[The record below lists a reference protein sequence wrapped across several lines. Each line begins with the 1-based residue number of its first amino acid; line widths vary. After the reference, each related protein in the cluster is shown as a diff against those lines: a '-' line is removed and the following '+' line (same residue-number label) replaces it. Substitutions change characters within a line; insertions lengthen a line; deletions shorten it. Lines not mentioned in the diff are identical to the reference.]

1 MTPGAR
7 VAAAI
12 ELLSEIAATPRPAD
26 AVASAFFRARRYIG
40 AKDRSAVAEAV
51 YTVLRRHARL
61 GWWLARAGFG
71 AAGAASSPEVAAAPA
86 EVAVTSAGGPG
97 AVAPFS
103 SPGAV
108 ASFSGVG
115 ALEEARARVIANA
128 ILAEGRQAGSVER
141 LFDGGRFNPEPFS
154 AAESGLARALDRHT
168 LEHPEMPE
176 AVRAECPDWAEPG
189 LRRALGGRFL
199 PELLALTGPA
209 PLDLRVNPLRSS
221 REAVLT
227 GLANAGIAVQSCRL
241 SPLGV
246 RVEGRPAI
254 AGLELFRSGAIE
266 IQDEGSQ
273 LVALL
278 ADARPGQQVV
288 DFCAGAGG
296 KALAMAAAM
305 ENRGRIVACD
315 VLGNRLKRA
324 AERLRRG
331 GLHNVETRP
340 LSSARDPWVKRHKGM
355 FDRVLVDAPCTGT
368 GTWRRNPDS
377 RWRPLGPGLGELVR
391 LQAEILDSAAR
402 LVKPGGRLI
411 YATCSML
418 AEENED
424 QVAAFLDGHADFAPL
439 PLTELWP
446 AVFGAPS
453 PLEGPWLRLSPAR
466 HDTDGFFAA
475 VMVRKVAAVAPKPAP
490 EAESGAPDPG
500 APDPGALPS
509 LDHE

>member
-12 ELLSEIAATPRPAD
+12 ELLADIAATRRPAD

-51 YTVLRRHARL
+51 YAVLRRHARL
-61 GWWLARAGFG
+61 GWWLARSGFVAEAGDDG
-71 AAGAASSPEVAAAPA
+71 TGMPNGS
-86 EVAVTSAGGPG
+86 T
-97 AVAPFS
+97 
-103 SPGAV
+103 
-108 ASFSGVG
+108 
-115 ALEEARARVIANA
+115 ALSEARARVIANA
-128 ILAEGRQAGSVER
+128 ILAEGRQASSVER
-141 LFDGGRFNPEPFS
+141 LFEGGRFNPEPFS
-154 AAESGLARALDRHT
+154 AAEAGLARALDHHT

-209 PLDLRVNPLRSS
+209 PLDLRVNPLRSN

-227 GLANAGIAVQSCRL
+227 GLANAGVAAQPCRL

-254 AGLELFRSGAIE
+254 AGLDLFRSGAIE

-305 ENRGRIVACD
+305 GNKGRIVACD

-331 GLHNVETRP
+331 GLHNVETRA

-355 FDRVLVDAPCTGT
+355 FDRVLIDAPCTGT

-377 RWRPLGPGLGELVR
+377 RWRPLGPGLAELVK

-424 QVAAFLDGHADFAPL
+424 QMAAFLGSHPEFAPL
-439 PLTELWP
+439 PLAELWP

-453 PLEGPWLRLSPAR
+453 PLDGPWLRLSPGR
-466 HDTDGFFAA
+466 HDTDGFFGAVLVRKAAAPGTAPAPDAEAA
-475 VMVRKVAAVAPKPAP
+475 VTLEAEAAVTLEEHA
-490 EAESGAPDPG
+490 SGADSEASEPP
-500 APDPGALPS
+500 A
-509 LDHE
+509 ET

>member
-1 MTPGAR
+1 M
-7 VAAAI
+7 AAAI
-12 ELLSEIAATPRPAD
+12 ELLAEIAATPRPAD

-51 YTVLRRHARL
+51 YAVMRRHARL
-61 GWWLARAGFG
+61 GWWLERAGFEPLEIDR
-71 AAGAASSPEVAAAPA
+71 PEN
-86 EVAVTSAGGPG
+86 
-97 AVAPFS
+97 
-103 SPGAV
+103 
-108 ASFSGVG
+108 
-115 ALEEARARVIANA
+115 ARARVIANA
-128 ILAEGRQAGSVER
+128 ILAEGRQAASVER
-141 LFDGGRFNPEPFS
+141 LFDGGRFNPELFS
-154 AAESGLARALDRHT
+154 AAESRMANALDRHT

-199 PELLALTGPA
+199 PELTAMTGPA
-209 PLDLRVNPLRSS
+209 PLDLRVNPLRAG

-227 GLANAGIAVQSCRL
+227 GLANAGIAVQPCRL

-296 KALAMAAAM
+296 KALA
-305 ENRGRIVACD
+305 CD

-340 LSSARDPWVKRHKGM
+340 LTSARDPWVKRHKGM

-377 RWRPLGPGLGELVR
+377 RWRPLGPGLGELVG

-424 QVAAFLDGHADFAPL
+424 QIAAFLETHPEFAPL
-439 PLTELWP
+439 PLAELWP
-446 AVFGAPS
+446 AVFGVPS
-453 PLEGPWLRLSPAR
+453 PLEGPWLRLTPAR

-475 VMVRKVAAVAPKPAP
+475 ALVRKAPVPAPVPTPEAAEEAAPDVAP
-490 EAESGAPDPG
+490 EA
-500 APDPGALPS
+500 
-509 LDHE
+509 